1 MTIVVWGPGYG
12 SAPPP
17 SPAAGQDPFT
27 EAERDTRAM
36 VAAAWWPSAPPQQ
49 RHHAIAGRMLVL
61 PDGTWW
67 LFGAWA
73 RWYRLHPSDGQWY
86 LCPPPRIPAVR
97 MAARPAQQRPGQ
109 VPALPPHVIPAG
121 PDFSYDPPSGLPFVA
136 HGFATELTSRVR
148 STVESAATLAAQDY
162 PHWWREFTSEAPSTV
177 AVAWGV
183 MLWCSAA
190 PAFDSRLDAQMLDL
204 WKPYRARP
212 LPDVDG
218 PRWLTPPAL
227 ESLVALYSER
237 LRASRV
243 DAAVVVLRTMWAVA
257 SALRDDVRFQV
268 RADALLAIL
277 GTTLSNPTV
286 DYGAL
291 PYGDQAI
298 VQQWLTRC
306 PPNLVP
312 ALRNESSPGDNF
324 RHAFYTLSEL
334 IADLSGDPAEPAY
347 IEPRLVAA
355 ALLAA
360 DLDVVRKDMVGT
372 IVPWLDPEIRY
383 TVQAVSEQRGHPLRR
398 LWPQDMRLPEP
409 LRSAA
414 GSGPGAESLLAAMY
428 EVDLAWCRLGGM
440 PARPRGFPVPTAI
453 VAGII
458 GRNRA
463 RATAAAP
470 TSTPN
475 PVPQQPSPFNMPSQP
490 GLAPGA
496 SPQGAS
502 GANFAPSE
510 PDRPFVQPP
519 AQPGWENAPGPAAGH
534 AQTPAPGQ
542 GQQAAFNSP
551 GFAAPDPISGGH
563 SPAEDDKDEAAA
575 APPYTELGFQRPG
588 AAPPAPGQS
597 PGAVPPAPV
606 QSPGAMQS
614 PAPPAPMQSPP
625 PPSSPAQP
633 PSPAQPAVPEPVQ
646 AGHMPAPPQEAGGFS
661 PPEEEKQDDD
671 FLPPYT
677 QLGYQ
682 PAGSAPPQPNVQPNM
697 QPGPAGPAQPPS
709 PAEPQ
714 PQAFDPY
721 ATRVEDQG
729 GPPQQSRQAPPGQP
743 PGTRVLGPD
752 DLEDGPPNPAPPPVP
767 GGGPGTKVMS
777 QTMVGDFDFLD
788 DTPSPDQ
795 PVSEIPPPSD
805 RSTRR
810 VLERFG
816 FGFVYGEHDAATLL
830 GDLKA
835 QAEEW
840 NAAGEDIERTRVDG
854 APSSIKA
861 GVPGVLLVGKPH
873 SGQRRLS
880 RMIALTLAN
889 AGLGDGSIRAHDA
902 EDVRNAPPERIGQL
916 LGQPGPV
923 ILFERLDVAV
933 TAAADPAA
941 VVGAVR
947 RARRDPVNTTP
958 VIATCEPGAY
968 KRLLQEHPKLVQAFR
983 VHRLPD
989 FGDLDNRMT
998 LLHLLAEERRVTIGA
1013 SALEVVRADL
1023 ERLRGPGDLVNARLV
1038 EAYLDQA
1045 AQRNMERAGA
1055 SHDRLV
1061 LTPDDL
1067 AGVAEGI
1074 EPALRPPGDIDGYLR
1089 QLDQL
1094 TGLDDVKAAV
1104 LELTEEAGLAADRAR
1119 YGVSGGD
1126 ARHLVFTGP
1135 PGTGKTTVAGLVG
1148 GIYAALGLLD
1158 SGHVVACRPVHLA
1171 GRDRVDTENR
1181 VAGMVD
1187 QALGGVLLIQ
1197 EAYLLDR
1204 SPAVVEELLRRMRQG
1219 GEGRAR
1225 FMVVCSSPAA
1235 EMEGF
1240 LAGSP
1245 EFRAEFGRIL
1255 EFTGMGDRDMVRLF
1269 QSYAERDLYMLD
1281 EELRVELLNRFSRL
1295 REDPQFAYART
1306 VRALFEQTVAR
1317 QAARLAGADVNAAT
1331 VARLTVRDLPE
1342 TSLEQMLGGF
1352 HQGTREGFR

>member
-1 MTIVVWGPGYG
+1 MTNVVWGPGYG

-17 SPAAGQDPFT
+17 GPQRGQDPYTQDPFT

-49 RHHAIAGRMLVL
+49 RHHAIGGRMLVL

-86 LCPPPRIPAVR
+86 LCPPPRTPAVR
-97 MAARPAQQRPGQ
+97 MAARPAQQGAAGQ
-109 VPALPPHVIPAG
+109 VPNLPPHVVPAG
-121 PDFSYDPPSGLPFVA
+121 PDFAYDPPSGLPFVG

-148 STVESAATLAAQDY
+148 STLESAAALAAPDY
-162 PHWWREFTSEAPSTV
+162 PHWWPDFTSETPSTV
-177 AVAWGV
+177 AAAWGV
-183 MLWCSAA
+183 TLWCSAA
-190 PAFDSRLDAQMLDL
+190 PAYDARLDAQMLDL
-204 WKPYRARP
+204 WKPYRAKP

-218 PRWLTPPAL
+218 PRWLTPPTL
-227 ESLVALYSER
+227 ESLVALYAER

-243 DAAVVVLRTMWAVA
+243 DAAVVILRTMWAVA
-257 SALRDDVRFQV
+257 SALREDVRFQV

-277 GTTLSNPTV
+277 GTTLANPTV

-312 ALRNESSPGDNF
+312 SLRNESSPGDNF

-334 IADLSGDPAEPAY
+334 IADLSGDAADPAY
-347 IEPRLVAA
+347 LEPRLVAA

-360 DLDVVRKDMVGT
+360 DLNVVRKDMVGT

-383 TVQAVSEQRGHPLRR
+383 TVQAVAEQKGHPLRR
-398 LWPQDMRLPEP
+398 LWPEDMRLPEP

-414 GSGPGAESLLAAMY
+414 GSGVGAESLLAAMY

-453 VAGII
+453 IAGII

-463 RATAAAP
+463 RATAATP
-470 TSTPN
+470 TATPPPN
-475 PVPQQPSPFNMPSQP
+475 PAPAQPAPFHMQSQP
-490 GLAPGA
+490 GLAPGTP
-496 SPQGAS
+496 PQQQGT
-502 GANFAPSE
+502 PSE

-519 AQPGWENAPGPAAGH
+519 AQPGWENAPGPAA
-534 AQTPAPGQ
+534 AQAQNQMPGP
-542 GQQAAFNSP
+542 GQQAAFAS
-551 GFAAPDPISGGH
+551 PDPLISG
-563 SPAEDDKDEAAA
+563 SAAEDDPASA
-575 APPYTELGFQRPG
+575 APPYTELGFQRA
-588 AAPPAPGQS
+588 AAPP
-597 PGAVPPAPV
+597 PPPV
-606 QSPGAMQS
+606 QSPPVQS
-614 PAPPAPMQSPP
+614 PPVQSPPAPMQSPAPPVASQSPAP
-625 PPSSPAQP
+625 PP
-633 PSPAQPAVPEPVQ
+633 PEPVQ
-646 AGHMPAPPQEAGGFS
+646 AVHAAAPQPEPQLGGFS
-661 PPEEEKQDDD
+661 PPGEDNQDGH
-671 FLPPYT
+671 FAPPYT

-682 PAGSAPPQPNVQPNM
+682 PAGAPPAPGVPPVPPVAAAPPEPVAQTP
-697 QPGPAGPAQPPS
+697 PGPSAQAGPPEVHATT
-709 PAEPQ
+709 
-714 PQAFDPY
+714 FDTP
-721 ATRVEDQG
+721 ATRVEGQG
-729 GPPQQSRQAPPGQP
+729 SPQPGPPQPGRP
-743 PGTRVLGPD
+743 PGTRILGQE
-752 DLEDGPPNPAPPPVP
+752 DLEDGPPVPPPPVP

-777 QTMVGDFDFLD
+777 KTMVGDFDFLD
-788 DTPSPDQ
+788 DTPSPER
-795 PVSEIPPPSD
+795 PVAEIPPPSD

-816 FGFVYGEHDAATLL
+816 FGFVYGEHDASVLL
-830 GDLKA
+830 GDVRA
-835 QAEEW
+835 HAEEW
-840 NAAGEDIERTRVDG
+840 NAPSGDEIEATRVDG
-854 APSSIKA
+854 APSAIKS
-861 GVPGVLLVGKPH
+861 GVPGVLLVGDPH

-916 LGQPGPV
+916 LAQPGPV
-923 ILFERLDVAV
+923 ILFERLDVAIGD
-933 TAAADPAA
+933 APDPAA

-958 VIATCEPGAY
+958 VIATCEPRAY
-968 KRLLQEHPKLVQAFR
+968 RRLLQEHPKLVQAFR

-989 FGDLDNRMT
+989 FSDLDNRMT
-998 LLHLLAEERRVTIGA
+998 LLHLLADERRVTIGA
-1013 SALEVVRADL
+1013 SALEAVRADL

-1074 EPALRPPGDIDGYLR
+1074 EPALRPPGDIDGYVR

-1094 TGLDDVKAAV
+1094 TGLEEVKAAV
-1104 LELTEEAGLAADRAR
+1104 RELADEAALAADRAR
-1119 YGVSGGD
+1119 FGVSGD
-1126 ARHLVFTGP
+1126 DPRHLVFTGP

-1148 GIYAALGLLD
+1148 GVYAALGLLQ

-1171 GRDRVDTENR
+1171 GRDQVDTRNR

-1197 EAYLLDR
+1197 EAFRLDR
-1204 SPAVVEELLRRMRQG
+1204 APGVVDELLRRMNQG
-1219 GEGRAR
+1219 GVR
-1225 FMVVCSSPAA
+1225 FIVVCSSPAA

-1240 LAGSP
+1240 LAGNP
-1245 EFRAEFGRIL
+1245 AFRAEFGRVM

-1281 EELRVELLNRFSRL
+1281 EELRVELLSRL
-1295 REDPQFAYART
+1295 AGMREDPRFAYART

-1331 VARLTVRDLPE
+1331 VARLTARDLPE
-1342 TSLEQMLGGF
+1342 TPLEQLLGD
-1352 HQGTREGFR
+1352 FRSGG

>member
-17 SPAAGQDPFT
+17 SPQAGQDPFA

-86 LCPPPRIPAVR
+86 LCPPPRIPVVR
-97 MAARPAQQRPGQ
+97 MAARPAQQGQAQ

-148 STVESAATLAAQDY
+148 STVESAATLPAPDY
-162 PHWWREFTSEAPSTV
+162 PHWWREFTSETPSTV

-227 ESLVALYSER
+227 ETLVALYSER

-257 SALRDDVRFQV
+257 SALRDDIRFQA

-277 GTTLSNPTV
+277 GATLTNPTV

-334 IADLSGDPAEPAY
+334 IAELSGDPAEPAY

-360 DLDVVRKDMVGT
+360 DLDVVRRDMVGT

-383 TVQAVSEQRGHPLRR
+383 TVQAVSEQKGHPLRR

-414 GSGPGAESLLAAMY
+414 GSGPGAESLLAATY

-440 PARPRGFPVPTAI
+440 PARPRGFPVPTAVI
-453 VAGII
+453 AGMI

-470 TSTPN
+470 TSTPPPN
-475 PVPQQPSPFNMPSQP
+475 PAPQPSPFNMQSQP

-496 SPQGAS
+496 APQAQ
-502 GANFAPSE
+502 APAG

-519 AQPGWENAPGPAAGH
+519 AQPGLENAPGPV
-534 AQTPAPGQ
+534 AQPPAP
-542 GQQAAFNSP
+542 QAAFDSP
-551 GFAAPDPISGGH
+551 GFAPPDPMMGGA
-563 SPAEDDKDEAAA
+563 SPAEEEKDEGSA
-575 APPYTELGFQRPG
+575 APPYTELGFQR
-588 AAPPAPGQS
+588 AAPMQNPA
-597 PGAVPPAPV
+597 
-606 QSPGAMQS
+606 
-614 PAPPAPMQSPP
+614 PAPMQSPAPMQNPAPAPMQSPAPAPMQSPAPMQAP
-625 PPSSPAQP
+625 PPAP
-633 PSPAQPAVPEPVQ
+633 PQPAAPEPVQ
-646 AGHMPAPPQEAGGFS
+646 ASPAPAAQQQAAASPRPRRRSRTRTSCRRTRSWATS
-661 PPEEEKQDDD
+661 RRAPRPRRASSRRAPSRPPPEPQ
-671 FLPPYT
+671 
-677 QLGYQ
+677 
-682 PAGSAPPQPNVQPNM
+682 PPQPQ
-697 QPGPAGPAQPPS
+697 Q
-709 PAEPQ
+709 PQ

-721 ATRVEDQG
+721 ATRVEDQAG
-729 GPPQQSRQAPPGQP
+729 SPQAGAPVPPVPPQPGRP
-743 PGTRVLGPD
+743 PGTRVLGPG
-752 DLEDGPPNPAPPPVP
+752 DLEDDQAPPPQPVP
-767 GGGPGTKVMS
+767 GAGPGTKVMS
-777 QTMVGDFDFLD
+777 KTMVGDFDFLD
-788 DTPSPDQ
+788 DTPSPEQ
-795 PVSEIPPPSD
+795 PVHEIPPPRD

-816 FGFVYGEHDAATLL
+816 FGFLYGEHDAAEFL
-830 GDLKA
+830 GELRA
-835 QAEEW
+835 QALEW
-840 NAAGEDIERTRVDG
+840 NAPAGEEIERTRVDG
-854 APSSIKA
+854 APSSIKS
-861 GVPGVLLVGKPH
+861 GVPGVLLVGAPH

-902 EDVRNAPPERIGQL
+902 EDVRNAPPERIGRL

-923 ILFERLDVAV
+923 ILFERLDVAISG
-933 TAAADPAA
+933 AADPAA

-958 VIATCEPGAY
+958 VIATCEPRAY

-989 FGDLDNRMT
+989 FADLDNRMT
-998 LLHLLAEERRVTIGA
+998 LLHLLADERRVTIGA
-1013 SALEVVRADL
+1013 SALEVARADL

-1094 TGLDDVKAAV
+1094 TGLDEVKAAV
-1104 LELTEEAGLAADRAR
+1104 LELADEAGLAADRAR

-1126 ARHLVFTGP
+1126 ARHLVFVGP

-1148 GIYAALGLLD
+1148 GIYAALGLLE

-1197 EAYLLDR
+1197 EAYRLDR
-1204 SPAVVEELLRRMRQG
+1204 SPAVVAELLRRMNQG
-1219 GEGRAR
+1219 ASR
-1225 FMVVCSSPAA
+1225 FIVVCTSPAA

-1240 LAGSP
+1240 LAGNP
-1245 EFRAEFGRIL
+1245 AFRAEFGRVL
-1255 EFTGMGDRDMVRLF
+1255 EFTPMGDRELVQLF

-1281 EELRVELLNRFSRL
+1281 EELRVELLSRFSRM
-1295 REDPQFAYART
+1295 REDQRFAYART

-1317 QAARLAGADVNAAT
+1317 QAARLARRRCQRGD
-1331 VARLTVRDLPE
+1331 RGPPDGP
-1342 TSLEQMLGGF
+1342 
-1352 HQGTREGFR
+1352 